1 MKKNIKVRRQG
12 VLERLEQ
19 QLKDGTKKVE
29 YENVPLTDK
38 DVKRIKKEIQI
49 LKEREKHEYT

>member
-19 QLKDGTKKVE
+19 QLKDGTKKVK
-29 YENVPLTDK
+29 YETVPLTDK

-49 LKEREKHEYT
+49 LKEKEKHEYT